1 MKYILLFEK
10 FTEETELKPLSKR
23 QLKKLKYSKVLTGED
38 LTVDEVRKRFD
49 LPEEILKMMET
60 WDVIHK
66 SPYSNSFYSSNDVD
80 WGHKPDKSYR
90 VSDHWN
96 FYTRGNWHCETD
108 KKVPNNTH
116 ISIGQ
121 YDKESGKYSIILS
134 LPTKKQAERI
144 NKKEVLLKYLKDPE
158 TIFRKKQFK
167 DKINNR
173 EVMIKLT
180 YDGKNYEGI
189 VRKYTGSELRIED
202 ESGNQIFVENFM
214 ETSKTQRLEFFDR
227 NGNPVE
233 DPIQYTG
240 R

>member
-10 FTEETELKPLSKR
+10 FTE
-23 QLKKLKYSKVLTGED
+23 
-38 LTVDEVRKRFD
+38 
-49 LPEEILKMMET
+49 
-60 WDVIHK
+60 
-66 SPYSNSFYSSNDVD
+66 
-80 WGHKPDKSYR
+80 
-90 VSDHWN
+90 
-96 FYTRGNWHCETD
+96 
-108 KKVPNNTH
+108 
-116 ISIGQ
+116 
-121 YDKESGKYSIILS
+121 
-134 LPTKKQAERI
+134 
-144 NKKEVLLKYLKDPE
+144 
-158 TIFRKKQFK
+158 FK

-180 YDGKNYEGI
+180 YDGKKYEGI

-202 ESGNQIFVENFM
+202 ENGNQIFVENFM